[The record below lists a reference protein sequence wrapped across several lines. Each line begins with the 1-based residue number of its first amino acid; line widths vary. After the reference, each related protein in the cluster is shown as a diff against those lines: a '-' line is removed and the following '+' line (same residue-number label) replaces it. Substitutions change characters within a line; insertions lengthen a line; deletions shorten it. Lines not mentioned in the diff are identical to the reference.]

1 MQTIYNL
8 RLVLIDQ
15 AAAKAFEFQTTM
27 KTILK
32 MTKEEMKREITNKR
46 PTVDRLQYHGPMPTK
61 TIDQIRLSL
70 LTAVVYELY

>member
-32 MTKEEMKREITNKR
+32 MTKEERNYQQETNF
-46 PTVDRLQYHGPMPTK
+46 
-61 TIDQIRLSL
+61 
-70 LTAVVYELY
+70 